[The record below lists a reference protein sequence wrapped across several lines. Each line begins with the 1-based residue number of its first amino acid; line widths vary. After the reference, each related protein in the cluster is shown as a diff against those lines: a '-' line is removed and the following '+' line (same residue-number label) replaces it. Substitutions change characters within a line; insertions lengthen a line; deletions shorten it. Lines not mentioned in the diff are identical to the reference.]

1 MEDDKIQERIS
12 AVIASWYRDQDR
24 DQIPSKESFQ
34 LWFMSKRKLYRKTLC
49 LSPLQ
54 MTKIFQI

>member
-34 LWFMSKRKLYRKTLC
+34 LWFMSKRKLY
-49 LSPLQ
+49 Q
-54 MTKIFQI
+54 